1 MATASDPM
9 QAGQQTAPRSRM
21 YETFRAMRVRN
32 YRLYWFGQLIS
43 ISGTWMQTTAQAW
56 VVYSLTN
63 SPLALGTVT
72 ALQFLPITLFTLFGG
87 VIADRAPKR
96 KLVLITQTA
105 ALIQATLFG
114 VLVATGTIQV
124 WHMYVLAAM
133 QGIINAIDQPVRQA
147 FAAELVSPEDRP
159 NAIALNS
166 MLFNAARIIG
176 PAIAGILIA
185 KAGAAPALFINA
197 ASFLAVIAA
206 ILLMN
211 PAQFFVK
218 AIGRTQEPPL
228 QQLVEGLRY
237 SRRTPAVLIVL
248 ILVGFIGT
256 FGYNFS
262 VVIPLLG
269 GFVLNTDAAGFGLLS
284 AALGTGSLLGA
295 VSTAVTRKVTIGRLI
310 AGAGGFSIFFGLLAI
325 NSDLRV
331 AMLLLAIVGFFGV
344 VFSTNGSSL
353 IQITVPDHLRGRVT
367 SLYFLLFA
375 GSTPIGATVIGMLSS
390 ALNVSEA
397 LLFCAGMCSIG
408 VLIAWI
414 YNRRVLHSSNQRLV
428 EEVSL

>member
-1 MATASDPM
+1 MKA
-9 QAGQQTAPRSRM
+9 RM
-21 YETFRAMRVRN
+21 NETFRAMRVRN

-72 ALQFLPITLFTLFGG
+72 ALQFLPITLLTLFGG

-96 KLVLITQTA
+96 QLVLITQTL
-105 ALIQATLFG
+105 ALIQAFAFG
-114 VLVATGTIQV
+114 VLVATNSIQV
-124 WHMYVLAAM
+124 WQMYVLAAM

-147 FAAELVSPEDRP
+147 FAAELVSTEDRP

-176 PAIAGILIA
+176 PALAGILIA

-197 ASFLAVIAA
+197 ASFLAVIIAL
-206 ILLMN
+206 LLMN
-211 PAQFFVK
+211 PTQFFVK
-218 AIGRTQEPPL
+218 QQMRAVEPPL
-228 QQLVEGLRY
+228 KQLADGLRY
-237 SRRTPAVLIVL
+237 SWRTPAVLIVL
-248 ILVGFIGT
+248 ILVAFIGT

-284 AALGTGSLLGA
+284 AALGIGSLLGA

-310 AGAGGFSIFFGLLAI
+310 AGAAGFSVFFGLLAV
-325 NSDLRV
+325 NSNMTL

-344 VFSTNGSSL
+344 MFSTNGSSL

-375 GSTPIGATVIGMLSS
+375 GSTPIGATVIGTLSNTF
-390 ALNVSEA
+390 NVNEA
-397 LLFCAGMCSIG
+397 LLVCAVLCSIG
-408 VLIAWI
+408 VGIAWL
-414 YNRRVLHSSNQRLV
+414 YNRRVLNAGNRQLV
-428 EEVSL
+428 EEVTM

>member
-1 MATASDPM
+1 MATVIDQLDSEPTRK
-9 QAGQQTAPRSRM
+9 QSRLG
-21 YETFRAMRVRN
+21 ETFRAMRVRN

-56 VVYSLTN
+56 VVYTLTQ

-72 ALQFLPITLFTLFGG
+72 TLQFLPITLLTLFGG

-96 KLVLITQTA
+96 KLVLITQSL

-114 VLVATGTIQV
+114 ILVATNTIQV
-124 WHMYVLAAM
+124 WQMYVLAAM

-147 FAAELVSPEDRP
+147 FAAELVSNEDRP

-176 PAIAGILIA
+176 PATAGILIA

-197 ASFLAVIAA
+197 ASFLAVIIA
-206 ILLMN
+206 IILMN
-211 PAQFFVK
+211 PAEFFIK
-218 AIGRTQEPPL
+218 PMKRAPEPAMK
-228 QQLVEGLRY
+228 QLAEGLRY

-269 GFVLNTDAAGFGLLS
+269 GFVLQTDAAGFGLLS
-284 AALGTGSLLGA
+284 AALGIGSLLGA
-295 VSTAVTRKVTIGRLI
+295 ISTAVTRKITIGRLI
-310 AGAGGFSIFFGLLAI
+310 AGAAGFSFFFALLAV
-325 NSDLRV
+325 NSDLRL

-375 GSTPIGATVIGMLSS
+375 GSTPIGATVIGVLSNT
-390 ALNVSEA
+390 LNVSEA
-397 LLFCAGMCSIG
+397 LLFCAALCGIG
-408 VLIAWI
+408 VLIAWL
-414 YNRRVLHSSNQRLV
+414 YDRRVLRSASRQLI
-428 EEVSL
+428 EEASV

>member
-1 MATASDPM
+1 MATTVDHLSAEP
-9 QAGQQTAPRSRM
+9 PRPPSRLG
-21 YETFRAMRVRN
+21 ETFRAMRVRN

-56 VVYSLTN
+56 VVFTLTN

-72 ALQFLPITLFTLFGG
+72 TLQFLPITLLTLFGG

-96 KLVLITQTA
+96 KLVLVTQSL
-105 ALIQATLFG
+105 ALVQATIFG
-114 VLVATGTIQV
+114 ILVATNTIQV

-147 FAAELVSPEDRP
+147 FAAELVSVEDRP

-166 MLFNAARIIG
+166 MLFNAARIVG

-185 KAGAAPALFINA
+185 KTGAAPALFINA
-197 ASFLAVIAA
+197 ASFLAVIIA
-206 ILLMN
+206 IMLMN
-211 PAQFFVK
+211 PAQFFIK
-218 AIGRTQEPPL
+218 PNKRAPEPPL
-228 QQLVEGLRY
+228 KQLAEGLRY

-269 GFVLNTDAAGFGLLS
+269 GFVLKTDAAGFGLLS
-284 AALGTGSLLGA
+284 AALGVGSLLGA
-295 VSTAVTRKVTIGRLI
+295 ISTALTRKITVGRLI
-310 AGAGGFSIFFGLLAI
+310 TGAAGFTIFFALLAV
-325 NSDLRV
+325 NSNLWL

-375 GSTPIGATVIGMLSS
+375 GSTPIGATVIGTLSS
-390 ALNVSEA
+390 TFNVTDA
-397 LLFCAGMCSIG
+397 LLFCAVMCGFG
-408 VLIAWI
+408 VLIAWL
-414 YNRRVLHSSNQRLV
+414 YNRRVLHSANRQLLEDV
-428 EEVSL
+428 TM

>member
-1 MATASDPM
+1 MATTVESFQGGDQTRPM
-9 QAGQQTAPRSRM
+9 SRLG
-21 YETFRAMRVRN
+21 ETFRAMRVRN

-56 VVYSLTN
+56 VVFTLTN

-72 ALQFLPITLFTLFGG
+72 TLQFLPVTLLTLFGG

-96 KLVLITQTA
+96 KLVLITQTL
-105 ALIQATLFG
+105 ALIQAAIFG
-114 VLVATGTIQV
+114 VLVATNTIQV
-124 WHMYVLAAM
+124 WHMYILAAV

-147 FAAELVSPEDRP
+147 FAAELVNTDDRP

-166 MLFNAARIIG
+166 MLFNAARIVG
-176 PAIAGILIA
+176 PALAGILIA
-185 KAGAAPALFINA
+185 KTGAAPALFLNA
-197 ASFLAVIAA
+197 ASFLAVIVA
-206 ILLMN
+206 IILMN
-211 PAQFFVK
+211 PAEFFIKPVRRVPEP
-218 AIGRTQEPPL
+218 AIK
-228 QQLVEGLRY
+228 QLADGLRY
-237 SRRTPAVLIVL
+237 ARRTPTVLIVL

-269 GFVLNTDAAGFGLLS
+269 GFVLKTDAAGFGLLS
-284 AALGTGSLLGA
+284 AALGIGSLLGA
-295 VSTAVTRKVTIGRLI
+295 ISTAITRKITIGRLI
-310 AGAGGFSIFFGLLAI
+310 TGAGGFSIFFALLAV
-325 NSDLRV
+325 NTDLRL

-375 GSTPIGATVIGMLSS
+375 GSTPIGASVIGFLSN
-390 ALNVSEA
+390 ALNVSDA
-397 LLFCAGMCSIG
+397 LLVCAFLCAVG
-408 VLIAWI
+408 VVIAWL
-414 YNRRVLHSSNQRLV
+414 YDRRVLHSANRPLA
-428 EEVSL
+428 EEVPM